1 MDSKPLI
8 LIAWYGNWP
17 DYLPLFLDGCRRN
30 PEFEVCLLG
39 DSAPPAELPP
49 SVRFSPMPMAELV
62 RRISTATGCE
72 VNIPRPYKLCD
83 VRPAFGLALADHL
96 QGREFWGFGDID
108 LVWGDLKLF
117 ASPRTLQNVDIFC
130 VYKRFVS
137 GAFTLIR
144 NTPVMNEMF
153 LRSPDWKRV
162 FTSAEYFNFD
172 ECAKGWGALY
182 YGAPYSELDVAV
194 CSFSE
199 VVFKAVESGEI
210 RGYFETVILDFVQ
223 SLVEINERGVF
234 ECHTAYALLHFVR
247 AKQRLTF
254 ALPKWNEVP
263 PRYFMTAGGLF
274 VTPGGGTLEKLR
286 AVPYAKIAR
295 ELGSRVRDRLSGLG
309 NRLRRK
315 K

>member
-1 MDSKPLI
+1 MDAKPLI
-8 LIAWYGNWP
+8 LLPWYGAWP

-30 PEFEVCLLG
+30 PGFEVCLLG
-39 DSAPPAELPP
+39 DAPPPGNLPP
-49 SVRFSPMPMAELV
+49 SVRFSRLPLAELV
-62 RRISTATGCE
+62 GRISAATGCAA
-72 VNIPRPYKLCD
+72 NIPRPYKLCD
-83 VRPAFGLALADHL
+83 VRPAFGLALADYL
-96 QGREFWGFGDID
+96 SGREFWGFGDLD

-117 ASPRTLQNVDIFC
+117 ASPRILQNVDIFC
-130 VYKRFVS
+130 VYKPFVS

-144 NTPVMNEMF
+144 NTPVMNELF

-162 FTSAEYFNFD
+162 FTSEEYFNFD

-182 YGAPYSELDVAV
+182 EGATYAELDGAV

-199 VVFKAVESGEI
+199 VVFQAVERGEI

-223 SLVEINERGVF
+223 SRVEVTERGVF

-254 ALPKWNEVP
+254 ALPKWSEVP

-274 VTPGGGTLEKLR
+274 LTPGGGTMEKLR
-286 AVPYAKIAR
+286 AAPYGKIAR
-295 ELGSRVRDRLSGLG
+295 ELGSRVRDRVQGLG
-309 NRLRRK
+309 NRLRGK
-315 K
+315 S